1 MVLKNVWEVCDFS
14 DDIKFGRFDMKR
26 FAVELHSVLDGSADP
41 IYIEPKL
48 FLDNTYPTENMKYV
62 LREAL
67 RRLSG
72 KGGEPVLVL
81 DTEFG
86 GGKTH
91 TLLLLY
97 HVFKNRDLGSEYIRE
112 IGLHKETGILEV
124 PEARVV
130 AIDCRRISRKTLWGE
145 LASELGRYQEFEEED
160 RLVKPV
166 TNIDKIKLLLRE
178 PTLILLDELPDYL
191 LKASAIEVGKVTLS
205 ELTLSF
211 IYSLVS
217 AVASTRNC
225 MLVISL
231 TGKQTLFE
239 RYVKDVK
246 TAIKG
251 HLVEDLDS
259 KLREVMSRQAKF
271 VVPLEKREI
280 AQVIKRRLIKG
291 IKDDKEFHRVVNA
304 FYDYFEEKGL
314 ITSVDYQERMREAY
328 PFHPFLIDVLYDR
341 VSTIPEFNKTRGILR
356 LLAMVLHRIYR
367 DRVDCKLLSTG
378 DIPLEDHE
386 IREELTSRLGR
397 ADYNPVIQTDC
408 IEKAGRMD
416 GRRRVKICKKIARTI
431 YLYSL
436 IGATRVSGI
445 RPSELKL
452 AIGYPGLDPSLVDE
466 ALREIERE
474 FWYIKTENGSYYF
487 DTEPN
492 INKIIEDYRKE
503 IDDEEARAEIK
514 KTLESCLKSGRQIEY
529 YIWDK
534 DQIPDDG
541 DHLKIFVVD
550 YKEVREGDE
559 KRLAEEIL
567 DRMPDGKFRTYKNAL
582 IILMPDPKGVEN
594 LIEIA
599 KLVCAIKKASKDERV
614 KLSRSMLKAVNER
627 LAAAQ
632 GELTATCM
640 NVYSR
645 IAYPRVG
652 DGEISIDELGFGG
665 GGNMVDTIL
674 NHLKDKGKLVE
685 PLSFTAIEELIRDNP
700 EKRLKVQQVYEI
712 FRRDRMKPYIPSYS
726 TILDAIRAGVKQGS
740 FGYAETLETRDGKYL
755 AKMNVNLGYVSPDGW
770 LIAPD
775 IVYVGEEKRAEDL
788 QVTKVTTEG
797 LETYLEEAQHRYEI
811 TCENLRQLIES
822 LSRLRIILMDKD
834 TRIDFNAHLKKSNKP
849 SDEYLK
855 LEGAIVKSLGELE
868 EVFRLLQ
875 DKEFEGAGTI
885 RISSTE
891 SLEDDLN
898 VIGVKGWKRV

>member
-1 MVLKNVWEVCDFS
+1 VILRNIWEVCDFS
-14 DDIKFGRFDMKR
+14 DDIKFGKFDMKR

-41 IYIEPKL
+41 IYTEPKL

-72 KGGEPVLVL
+72 KGGEPILVL

-91 TLLLLY
+91 TILLLY
-97 HVFKNRDLGSEYIRE
+97 HVFKNRELGTEYIRE

-130 AIDCRRISRKTLWGE
+130 AVDCRRIAKRTLWGE

-166 TNIDKIKLLLRE
+166 TNIDKIKSLLRGA
-178 PTLILLDELPDYL
+178 TLILLDELPDYL
-191 LKASAIEVGKVTLS
+191 LKASAIQVGKVTLS

-239 RYVKDVK
+239 RYVKNVK
-246 TAIKG
+246 ATIRG
-251 HLVEDLDS
+251 PLVEELDG

-271 VVPLEKREI
+271 VVPLEKGEI

-291 IKDDKEFHRVVNA
+291 IKDDREFHRVVSA
-304 FYDYFEEKGL
+304 YYEYFEEKAL
-314 ITSVDYQERMREAY
+314 AASVDYQERIRESY

-341 VSTIPEFNKTRGILR
+341 VSTISEFNKTRGILR

-367 DRVDCKLLSTG
+367 DRIDCKLLSTG

-397 ADYNPVIQTDC
+397 ADYNPVVQTDC
-408 IEKAGRMD
+408 IEKASRMD
-416 GRRRVKICKKIARTI
+416 ERRRIKICRKIARTI

-436 IGATRVSGI
+436 IGTTRISGI

-452 AIGYPGLDPSLVDE
+452 AVGYPGLDPSLIEE
-466 ALREIERE
+466 ALKEIERE
-474 FWYIKTENGSYYF
+474 FWYIKVESGAYYF
-487 DTEPN
+487 DKEPN

-503 IDDEEARAEIK
+503 VDEEEARAEIK
-514 KTLESCLKSGRQIEY
+514 KTLESCLKSTRQIEH

-534 DQIPDDG
+534 NELPDER
-541 DHLKIFVVD
+541 DHLKIFAVD
-550 YKEVREGDE
+550 YKEVKEGGE
-559 KRLAEEIL
+559 KSLAEEIL
-567 DRMPDGKFRTYKNAL
+567 DQMPDGRFRSYKNTL
-582 IILMPDPKGVEN
+582 IILIPDPRGVEN
-594 LIEIA
+594 LIEMA

-614 KLSRSMLKAVNER
+614 KLSRSMLKAMSER
-627 LAAAQ
+627 LTTAQ

-640 NVYSR
+640 NIYSR

-652 DGEISIDELGFGG
+652 DGEVWIDEIGFGRG
-665 GGNMVDTIL
+665 GSMVDTIL
-674 NHLKDKGKLVE
+674 NHLKEKGKLVDS
-685 PLSFTAIEELIRDNP
+685 LSPTAIKELVLDSP
-700 EKRLKVQQVYEI
+700 EKRLRVHQVYEI

-726 TILDAIRAGVKQGS
+726 TILDAVRAGVKQGS
-740 FGYAETLETRDGKYL
+740 FGYAEILETKNGKYL
-755 AKMNVNLGYVSPDGW
+755 AKINVSLGHVSPDGW
-770 LIAPD
+770 LIASG
-775 IVYVGEEKRAEDL
+775 IVYVGEKERIEEL
-788 QVTKVTTEG
+788 QVAKVTTQG
-797 LETYLEEAQHRYEI
+797 LETYLEEAQYRYEI

-822 LSRLRIILMDKD
+822 LSRLRVILMDKD
-834 TRIDFNAHLKKSNKP
+834 ARIDFHAHLKKANKP
-849 SDEYLK
+849 SEEYLE
-855 LEGAIVKSLGELE
+855 LEGAIVRSLGELE
-868 EVFRLLQ
+868 EVFKLLQ
-875 DKEFEGAGTI
+875 EKEFEGVGTI